1 MKIEEI
7 VEGMKESISDLD
19 ISVPPD
25 DMFDNAEKMFGI
37 INDLKG
43 EDIDEILLTFIGF
56 ISGFHRIVELS
67 HDEKNEELV
76 TSLLTLMTVGAK
88 SIDEKFDI
96 IKKIHEGN
104 NNVD

>member
-56 ISGFHRIVELS
+56 ICGFHRIVALS
-67 HDEKNEELV
+67 HDEKNGELV
-76 TSLLTLMTVGAK
+76 TSLLTLMTIGAK